1 MILITG
7 SMVDSFKPAEAL
19 APALVG
25 KGLPD
30 SKPPPQQVVSGLARQ
45 KMGIAPMSGVR
56 LVARFHQKYGQP
68 RLGKAL
74 GLSRRIK

>member
-25 KGLPD
+25 KGL
-30 SKPPPQQVVSGLARQ
+30 
-45 KMGIAPMSGVR
+45 
-56 LVARFHQKYGQP
+56 
-68 RLGKAL
+68 